1 MNDGDHG
8 DGHDGYDESP
18 PRLRPGMVATVVVT
32 ALGIQA
38 ARRRAAELRHERN
51 GTLARLGPDSQPEP
65 TVPVTG
71 LAASVCAWEPAP
83 LPPARR
89 RAALV
94 WSSPATL
101 VGLGLAVAGGS
112 RPTWHPNVGA
122 FVATGVGGVSGWV
135 LEKAGMGANTLGHT
149 IISRH
154 DHLSDRL
161 LAHESVHVRQFERL
175 GLLLYP
181 LYLWYS
187 ARYGYRDN
195 PLEVA
200 ARRGAGL
207 AAARADAATTA

>member
-1 MNDGDHG
+1 MGDDDTHR
-8 DGHDGYDESP
+8 
-18 PRLRPGMVATVVVT
+18 RLRPGLVATLVV
-32 ALGIQA
+32 AGLGIQA
-38 ARRRAAELRHERN
+38 VRRRAAELRRERD
-51 GTLARLGPDSQPEP
+51 GSLARLGPDAQPEP
-65 TVPVTG
+65 TIPVRG
-71 LAASVCAWEPAP
+71 LAASVCTWQPPP

-89 RAALV
+89 RVALL

-112 RPTWHPNVGA
+112 RPAWHPDVGA

-135 LEKAGMGANTLGHT
+135 LEQAGMGANTLGHT

-175 GLLLYP
+175 GLFLYP

-200 ARRGAGL
+200 ARRGAAL
-207 AAARADAATTA
+207 ASARRAAAA

>member
-1 MNDGDHG
+1 MDD
-8 DGHDGYDESP
+8 DDRDR
-18 PRLRPGMVATVVVT
+18 RLRPGLVATLVVAGLAV
-32 ALGIQA
+32 QA
-38 ARRRAAELRHERN
+38 VRRRAGELRLEKA
-51 GTLARLGPDSQPEP
+51 GTLARLGPDTQPEP
-65 TVPVTG
+65 TVPVRG
-71 LAASVCAWEPAP
+71 LAASICTWEPSP
-83 LPPARR
+83 LPPGRR
-89 RAALV
+89 RAALA

-101 VGLGLAVAGGS
+101 VGLALAVAGGS
-112 RPTWHPNVGA
+112 RPTWHSGVGA
-122 FVATGVGGVSGWV
+122 FVATGVGGASGWV
-135 LEKAGMGANTLGHT
+135 LERAGMGANTLGHT

-200 ARRGAGL
+200 ARRGAGPGRTRTDVTG
-207 AAARADAATTA
+207 A